1 MKMSTRRH
9 DSIVTATLGFAAGGA
24 GDGVVYVS
32 LAGAAANDGDGL
44 VRVAFRCR
52 PLPALR
58 GRDIAYAALEAAAHR
73 LSDRRQAIRFA
84 IDDEALVA
92 DLTEHRPVPTALT
105 VPYVRAQCALNR
117 LGTATVVAEADRT
130 VRDLTARA
138 RAEVALDVAA

>member
-1 MKMSTRRH
+1 MKMSTSRH
-9 DSIVTATLGFAAGGA
+9 DSIVTATLGFAAGGT

-32 LAGAAANDGDGL
+32 LAGAAARDSDGL
-44 VRVAFRCR
+44 VRVAFRCQ

-58 GRDIAYAALEAAAHR
+58 GRDIAYAALEAAARR
-73 LSDRRQAIRFA
+73 LADRRYPIRFA
-84 IDDEALVA
+84 IEDQSLAA
-92 DLTEHRPVPTALT
+92 DLIEHRPVPTALT

-117 LGTATVVAEADRT
+117 LGTATFVARNDRT